1 MSPAGHAR
9 GAAAIRPRG
18 TTAAA
23 VWSGWMAM
31 LLAAL
36 LFVGRYGSNVPSW
49 DDWDMVPTLTH
60 AQPVTV
66 EWLWSQH
73 NEHRVPLPRLLFLG
87 LNRLTTV
94 DFRVTMFADALAVGL
109 LAAAFVW
116 TAGRL
121 RGRPSLADLFGP
133 IVLLELG
140 QAPNLLWGW
149 QLEFFASAVLAG
161 VALLAIAGG
170 GRTLGLRTAAIV
182 VGGCALLLPLTG
194 ANGLGM
200 VPALAA
206 WPLALAVLPD
216 RWTGAQAL
224 RGDRLLLALGGGSL
238 ALTALYFGGWERVP
252 YHPRSAGVYQTLK
265 TSAQF
270 VTIGLGPAARALWPV
285 PGILVLALFA
295 ATAVLLARAW
305 AGRPGERARAGGL
318 LLFLGAMASLALG
331 LGLGRNGF
339 EVRYVTLAVP
349 AWCCAYLAW
358 VIYGSSGAGRRI
370 PAALALVAALALW
383 SNARF
388 GLEYARD
395 LRAHLGAFE
404 ADLVNGVPRSELVR
418 RYDAYLHPHQD
429 VPLDYLPMLRRAG
442 IGIYAGL
449 RDDPPTREVPLP
461 LAPAAVVG
469 AAWQDGLAA
478 IEAPEAHLDFTLP
491 ADRYVT
497 GIRLSY
503 RYQGMAGRLPF
514 VGLRWK
520 RRELE
525 YPAANF
531 KKFSPTGDRANWQRG
546 TWIRRGDRETTVT
559 VVLADTVGQLRVLAV
574 DAPGAL
580 RITRLV
586 LLVPGE

>member
-1 MSPAGHAR
+1 
-9 GAAAIRPRG
+9 
-18 TTAAA
+18 
-23 VWSGWMAM
+23 
-31 LLAAL
+31 
-36 LFVGRYGSNVPSW
+36 
-49 DDWDMVPTLTH
+49 
-60 AQPVTV
+60 
-66 EWLWSQH
+66 
-73 NEHRVPLPRLLFLG
+73 
-87 LNRLTTV
+87 
-94 DFRVTMFADALAVGL
+94 GL

-170 GRTLGLRTAAIV
+170 GRT
-182 VGGCALLLPLTG
+182 
-194 ANGLGM
+194 
-200 VPALAA
+200 
-206 WPLALAVLPD
+206 LALAVLPD

-370 PAALALVAALALW
+370 PAGLALVAALALW
-383 SNARF
+383 SNAR
-388 GLEYARD
+388 
-395 LRAHLGAFE
+395 
-404 ADLVNGVPRSELVR
+404 
-418 RYDAYLHPHQD
+418 
-429 VPLDYLPMLRRAG
+429 
-442 IGIYAGL
+442 
-449 RDDPPTREVPLP
+449 
-461 LAPAAVVG
+461 
-469 AAWQDGLAA
+469 
-478 IEAPEAHLDFTLP
+478 
-491 ADRYVT
+491 
-497 GIRLSY
+497 
-503 RYQGMAGRLPF
+503 
-514 VGLRWK
+514 
-520 RRELE
+520 
-525 YPAANF
+525 
-531 KKFSPTGDRANWQRG
+531 
-546 TWIRRGDRETTVT
+546 
-559 VVLADTVGQLRVLAV
+559 
-574 DAPGAL
+574 
-580 RITRLV
+580 
-586 LLVPGE
+586 